1 MLVFLPT
8 EGDGPNNQ
16 HNFVNRARKKLIIK
30 LIDYIL
36 VFYNTPTPN
45 SIVPKTMV
53 SPFPRSPPPVESPRL
68 LSLLRRV
75 RVLLVGC
82 CVLSLIFGRLSPRR
96 IFFSHQFL
104 SINSTAKAMT
114 RRPPARSSPVVSPLR
129 CTPNH

>member
-1 MLVFLPT
+1 MLVL

-16 HNFVNRARKKLIIK
+16 YNYVNRARKKLIIK
-30 LIDYIL
+30 LIDFIL
-36 VFYNTPTPN
+36 VFTPTPN

-68 LSLLRRV
+68 LSLLRRA

-96 IFFSHQFL
+96 IFFSHQFS

-114 RRPPARSSPVVSPLR
+114 WRPPARYAPVVSPLQ
-129 CTPNH
+129 CTPHR